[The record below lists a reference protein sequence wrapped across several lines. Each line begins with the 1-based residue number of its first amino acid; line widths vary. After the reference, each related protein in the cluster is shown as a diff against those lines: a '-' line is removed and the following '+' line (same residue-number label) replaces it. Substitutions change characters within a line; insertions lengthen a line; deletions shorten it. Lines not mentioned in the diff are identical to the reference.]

1 MNILTKLISSL
12 NNLKYLK
19 SSLVEFEI
27 IDLNSDLKH
36 RVFPRPFERLSNL
49 REKTNLVG
57 VEIGVCGGEHARS
70 LLETFDISTLYL
82 VDPYEMYETYT
93 EGEEKNYRDTQ
104 LPLSEIFLEAKKL
117 LEPFKKNI
125 EWVKKMS
132 EDAVTEIK
140 TNIDFIY
147 VDGNH
152 DYQFVQKDIEL
163 YYPLIKSGGMMGG
176 HDFYNGYAQDHNG
189 VVTAV
194 TEFAVSKG
202 IQLYIE
208 QPDWWFYKP

>member
-49 REKTNLVG
+49 RGKTNLVG

-70 LLETFDISTLYL
+70 LLATFDISTLYL

-152 DYQFVQKDIEL
+152 DYQFVKKDIEL
-163 YYPLIKSGGMMGG
+163 YYPIIKSGGMMGG

>member
-1 MNILTKLISSL
+1 MESSIKIISSS
-12 NNLKYLK
+12 NHLKYLN
-19 SSLVEFEI
+19 SSLTELEI

-49 REKTNLVG
+49 RGKTNLVG
-57 VEIGVCGGEHARS
+57 VEIGVCGAEHALS

-82 VDPYEMYETYT
+82 VDPYDMYETYT
-93 EGEEKNYRDTQ
+93 EGEGKNYGDTQ
-104 LPLSEIFLEAKKL
+104 LALSETFLEAKKL

-125 EWVKKMS
+125 EWVKKKS

-140 TNIDFIY
+140 KNIDFVY

-152 DYQFVQKDIEL
+152 DYQFVKKDIEL
-163 YYPLIKSGGMMGG
+163 YYPIIKIGGMMGG
-176 HDFYNGYAQDHNG
+176 HDFYNGHAQTHNG
-189 VVTAV
+189 VVKAV

-202 IQLYIE
+202 IQLYVE
-208 QPDWWFYKP
+208 QPDWWFYKS